1 MLRYLLVVLLI
12 LLRISF
18 RFGSSSRG
26 SLPSLPQPAASRPAT
41 IIHYTLSFFLCL
53 QVGGDRSKKSSGGK
67 KGKSFSFLC
76 LTHIDARPHGAPLH
90 PRLWEMDFTFLP
102 PFYASPVP
110 CVVGVTHFHY
120 RDGGRESHLSISLV
134 VRFPPDRNDASQQGP
149 VGSHRSGKIEQNL
162 FSGFRS
168 HTFFCSH
175 DTYLRGKAQL

>member
-1 MLRYLLVVLLI
+1 MNGNERRRRCAQPTFFPDVTVFTCCTTYI
-12 LLRISF
+12 LLPISL

-102 PFYASPVP
+102 LFMPLPSRVSWGSPTSTIGMGDGSPTFPF
-110 CVVGVTHFHY
+110 
-120 RDGGRESHLSISLV
+120 L
-134 VRFPPDRNDASQQGP
+134 
-149 VGSHRSGKIEQNL
+149 
-162 FSGFRS
+162 
-168 HTFFCSH
+168 
-175 DTYLRGKAQL
+175 